1 MKIDGSLA
9 RNTPFEEEDFGVHWK
24 THRNTLIYFVA
35 TKEDRDV
42 SYEMLV
48 LRLCMSM
55 SSLESLV
62 LFWRLLMGEGA
73 KPRIFEGFKRG
84 CHAVLRGRRGTA

>member
-1 MKIDGSLA
+1 
-9 RNTPFEEEDFGVHWK
+9 
-24 THRNTLIYFVA
+24 
-35 TKEDRDV
+35 
-42 SYEMLV
+42 
-48 LRLCMSM
+48 MSM

-84 CHAVLRGRRGTA
+84 CHAVLRGRRGTG